1 MNSTDCKIHGTDPFI
16 SQLSVSACMR
26 YTVLLM
32 LILATGCLAGPAIN
46 VKVYVTGFPDAR
58 VTPLEGNGWQGTE
71 RCFKGDDGKL
81 FYFEIMFD
89 RSYDR
94 YCTAQLGSAGIND
107 FEIELGSMGYVQQEN
122 RPGFQPHP
130 DRINLSFV
138 LHYKAHPA
146 QRGVSFTYML
156 PASSQALGHT
166 AGFSKLGRD
175 KQVALCVDSVTADMK
190 SIAEQLVQ
198 RLKNGP
204 IDVGPL
210 AIPYDPSSA
219 SRQREPSDNDYKI
232 GFVNKTGQN
241 LYDLSLSYGEQEAC
255 AIPDVVSRVN
265 FERSDKMALKRPAQA
280 TLHWKQAVGLPWD
293 ESVTKHSATVQFDG
307 VVPPDFSKGTIFLVI
322 RDHDVVEVKPI
333 KSSDD
338 EATMKIRNNLFREK

>member
-1 MNSTDCKIHGTDPFI
+1 MSH
-16 SQLSVSACMR
+16 LSVSARMR

-46 VKVYVTGFPDAR
+46 VKVYITGFPDAR
-58 VTPLEGNGWQGTE
+58 VTPFEGNGWQGTD

-107 FEIELGSMGYVQQEN
+107 FDIELGSMGYVQQEN

-138 LHYKAHPA
+138 LHYKTHPA

-175 KQVALCVDSVTADMK
+175 KQVALCVESVTADMK
-190 SIAEQLVQ
+190 SIADQLVQ

-204 IDVGPL
+204 INVGPL
-210 AIPYDPSSA
+210 AIPYRSS
-219 SRQREPSDNDYKI
+219 SESQKHEPSDNDYKI

-241 LYDLSLSYGEQEAC
+241 LYDLSVSYGEQEAC
-255 AIPDVVSRVN
+255 AIPDVVARVN
-265 FERSDKMALKRPAQA
+265 VNYSENMTLKRPAHV
-280 TLHWKQAVGLPWD
+280 TLRWKQAAGLPWN
-293 ESVTKHSATVQFDG
+293 ESVTKHSVTVQFDG
-307 VVPPDFSKGTIFLVI
+307 VVPPDFSKGTIFFVI
-322 RDHDVVEVKPI
+322 RDHNAVEVRPI
-333 KSSDD
+333 KWSNDKASIDL
-338 EATMKIRNNLFREK
+338 MREK